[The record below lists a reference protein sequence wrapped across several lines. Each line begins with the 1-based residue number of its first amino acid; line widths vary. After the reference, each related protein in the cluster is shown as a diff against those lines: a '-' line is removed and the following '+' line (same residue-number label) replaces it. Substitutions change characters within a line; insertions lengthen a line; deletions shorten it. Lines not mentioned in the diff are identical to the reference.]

1 MNTDDTSSGSR
12 VEDLRAALR
21 ALADPVRAD
30 QQRAYL
36 HSDLDH
42 LGVRVP
48 DLRRCVTETRRRLG
62 ARTGPEVL
70 ALAQDLWSAQEGVTK
85 PAYDDRR
92 AAVEILVQY
101 AGALDAADL
110 EAVEA
115 LLRQCRTWALVDPL
129 AVHGAGV
136 VALRDSTA
144 GTVLD
149 RWIADPDF
157 WLRRSALLTLLP
169 GIRAGRP
176 DTARL
181 IAYADALVGEREFFL
196 RKALGWVLRET
207 STRDPQLVMDWLD
220 SHGSRVA
227 PLTRKEALRRLA
239 DGEDQNRGSGGTRPV
254 RRGVPAFSALN
265 PTSP

>member
-1 MNTDDTSSGSR
+1 MKTDDLPSGR
-12 VEDLRAALR
+12 PAEDLRAALR
-21 ALADPVRAD
+21 ALADPDRAD

-36 HSDLDH
+36 HSDLVH

-62 ARTGPEVL
+62 ARPGSEVL
-70 ALAQDLWSAQEGVTK
+70 ALAQDLWSAQEGHTK
-85 PAYDDRR
+85 PVYDYRR
-92 AAVEILVQY
+92 AAVEVLMQY
-101 AGALDAADL
+101 ARALDASDL
-110 EAVEA
+110 EVVEA

-129 AVHGAGV
+129 AVHCTGV
-136 VALRDSTA
+136 IALRNPAA
-144 GTVLD
+144 GTALD

-157 WLRRSALLTLLP
+157 WLRRSALLALLP

-220 SHGSRVA
+220 CHGSRVA
-227 PLTRKEALRRLA
+227 LLTRKEALRRLTS
-239 DGEDQNRGSGGTRPV
+239 GEDRS
-254 RRGVPAFSALN
+254 RR
-265 PTSP
+265 